1 MYIDNKGKDI
11 FILWKGTTQGSNDTT
26 LTAET
31 QYSVNFKRS
40 YINFSLSL
48 HYNGRNNFLFVN
60 ATKIYQFQAKDSEIK
75 KSSVIRKYLGDFSAN
90 NVKKTGSNGCVYDFF
105 VDYRAFGTS
114 NIIDIHKYFG

>member
-1 MYIDNKGKDI
+1 MSLSVYIDNKGKDI
-11 FILWKGTTQGSNDTT
+11 FILRKGTTQGLNDTT

-75 KSSVIRKYLGDFSAN
+75 KSFVIRKYFRRFFS
-90 NVKKTGSNGCVYDFF
+90 
-105 VDYRAFGTS
+105 
-114 NIIDIHKYFG
+114 